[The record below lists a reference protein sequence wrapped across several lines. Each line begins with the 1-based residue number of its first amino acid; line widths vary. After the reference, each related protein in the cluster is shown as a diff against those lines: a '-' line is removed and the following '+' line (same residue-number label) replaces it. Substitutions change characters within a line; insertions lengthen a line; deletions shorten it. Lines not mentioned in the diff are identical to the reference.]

1 MQVENDIEDCKA
13 RIRKKEYASFRSF
26 FVLSLS
32 RKAILRFREGRC
44 EHAAK
49 LEAVF
54 NVIGFIVY
62 YKVEHNCFDDW
73 WFLFY
78 DQLT

>member
-1 MQVENDIEDCKA
+1 MQVENDIEDCKP
-13 RIRKKEYASFRSF
+13 RIRKKEYTSFRSF

-54 NVIGFIVY
+54 IVIGFIVY
-62 YKVEHNCFDDW
+62 YKVQQQ
-73 WFLFY
+73 LF
-78 DQLT
+78 